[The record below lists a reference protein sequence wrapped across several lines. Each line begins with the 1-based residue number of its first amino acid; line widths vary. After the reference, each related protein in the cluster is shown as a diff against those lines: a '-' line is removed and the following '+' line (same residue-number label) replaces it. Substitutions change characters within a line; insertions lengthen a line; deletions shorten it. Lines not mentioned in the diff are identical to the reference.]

1 MLLPAFLQ
9 GGNLGLRS
17 RPIDPKE
24 KRKRVM
30 ARSIKLGHCVCDP
43 RKPCPC
49 PLFKEKNVC
58 TCAGE
63 RVPLEEPRSGVRLTD
78 YVRHAGCASKVSQK
92 DLHEVLKNIPPVA
105 DPRLLVGTATADDA
119 GVFRLTPEVTVVQT
133 VDVFTPGVDDPHA
146 FGRIAAANSLSDVYA
161 MGGRPVTALSII
173 GFPIERLPHEVM
185 SEIIRGGLA
194 VLEEAGTI
202 LLGGHSINDEEIKFG
217 FAVTGV
223 VGAAELVTN
232 AGARPGDVLVLT
244 KPLGTG
250 IVALASQIG
259 RASPESV
266 EAMLASMVS
275 LNRAAA
281 EIMVRQGATACTD
294 VTGFGLIGH
303 LAQMVIQSGVTA
315 EIWSDRLP
323 LFPGVLD
330 YARQGVYSGAN
341 ERNAEF
347 SAARTAFD
355 AGIGEEVKA
364 VLYDA
369 QTSGGLLIAFP
380 SDRAEEA
387 LAEMRRAD
395 VPHAAIV
402 GRIAGRSEGRILV
415 TAAPPAGGNPISP
428 YRETIMSEKDDP
440 HAEECCAEGSGTPDQ
455 ALGLFQDFMG
465 TALRP
470 GAVDVVTKELIAV
483 ALSLAVH
490 CVPCARIHL
499 RKAKEMGIGD
509 AELEEAAAIATA
521 FAGCRAMMLW
531 NELKNEPA

>member
-1 MLLPAFLQ
+1 
-9 GGNLGLRS
+9 
-17 RPIDPKE
+17 
-24 KRKRVM
+24 M

-43 RKPCPC
+43 RNPCPC

-63 RVPLEEPRSGVRLTD
+63 RVPLDEPKTAVRLTE
-78 YVRHAGCASKVSQK
+78 YVRNAGCASKVSQK
-92 DLHEVLKNIPPVA
+92 DLHEVLKSLPPVA

-119 GVFRLTPEVTVVQT
+119 GVFRLTPETTVVQT
-133 VDVFTPGVDDPHA
+133 VDVFTPGVDDPFT

-185 SEIIRGGLA
+185 TEIIRGGLTG
-194 VLEEAGTI
+194 LTEAGTI

-217 FAVTGV
+217 FAVTGLIRND
-223 VGAAELVTN
+223 ELVTN

-250 IVALASQIG
+250 IVSLAAQIG
-259 RASPESV
+259 RASAESV
-266 EAMLASMVS
+266 EAILASMTF

-281 EIMVRQGATACTD
+281 EVMVRNGATACTD

-303 LAQMVIQSGVTA
+303 LAQLAIQSRVTA
-315 EIWSDRLP
+315 EIWLDELP

-330 YARQGVYSGAN
+330 YARQGMYSGAN

-347 SAARTAFD
+347 SAAITDFED
-355 AGIGEEVKA
+355 GIGEERKA
-364 VLYDA
+364 VVFDA

-380 SDRAEEA
+380 PDKAEPA
-387 LAEMRRAD
+387 LAEMRRAGI
-395 VPHAAIV
+395 ARATAV
-402 GRIAGRSEGRILV
+402 GRIVGPSKGGIHIIAKRPGDFSLSVISSPPKGESPATAGQ
-415 TAAPPAGGNPISP
+415 
-428 YRETIMSEKDDP
+428 ETKMSEKKEI
-440 HAEECCAEGSGTPDQ
+440 HADACCAEGSETSDKSMD
-455 ALGLFQDFMG
+455 LFQDFMG

-483 ALSLAVH
+483 ALALAVN
-490 CVPCARIHL
+490 CVSCARIHL
-499 RKAKEMGIGD
+499 RKAREMGIGE
-509 AELEEAAAIATA
+509 AELEEAAALATA
-521 FAGCRAMMLW
+521 FSGCRAMMLW
-531 NELKNEPA
+531 NELKAE